1 MKIYVNLNNEIKA
14 IDTTSDI
21 TLTEIEIDR
30 ELVFGS
36 MSDFMILHY
45 KFIKDAT
52 GYSICP
58 AIDYDK
64 LLYLENKEIIR
75 EQAHKISILEAEN
88 KALNTKVDTV
98 KFTHSDLILDMDFRI
113 MDIEDSIGIVPTTKL
128 FMRIGENNMNSTFM
142 LVLDKIEMGNYSD
155 KNEIEGICD
164 RYLARN
170 RINSEEYDTL
180 MKALD
185 KKELEKN

>member
-1 MKIYVNLNNEIKA
+1 ME
-14 IDTTSDI
+14 
-21 TLTEIEIDR
+21 
-30 ELVFGS
+30 
-36 MSDFMILHY
+36 Y
-45 KFIKDAT
+45 KF
-52 GYSICP
+52 
-58 AIDYDK
+58 DYETEEEK
-64 LLYLENKEIIR
+64 KEILETNYNLYLIKEADHINEKYLLFTDEEPTFENTPLLEDVVKE
-75 EQAHKISILEAEN
+75 QGNKISILEAEN